1 MGKDAEPKLYTES
14 DVRLLKEHITRLMA
28 MVEEQAQRIEELEL
42 QVARMQRNSS
52 TSSKPPSSDI
62 TKPPKGGG
70 SGRGNKKRKPGG
82 QPGHKKHERELFKP
96 DEVDDHWQYTLDE
109 EDGLDPIAEDDPD
122 EDAWRIVQQ
131 INWAGRSLRIVEHRA
146 RRYRRID
153 TGRIVVAPLPEG
165 VRRGELLSPGVIG
178 LIAYLKGACHLSYS
192 NIRHF
197 FREVMGIELCVGL
210 LVKAVTKAAD
220 ALAHPYQ
227 EVLNALP
234 TQPVLGVDETGHRH
248 MGQRCWTWCLQAP
261 GSSATDEEHSGGGF
275 TFFAIAASRGSGVV
289 KELLGT
295 DYAGVIVC
303 DYFSAYRKCLE
314 DMEHVEMQFC
324 WSHLIRDLKFLLTL
338 PASIA
343 QKYGNRVLKVVRRM
357 FGLWHRRGELDESYY
372 RRAMQ
377 RAKAKLLKAAKS
389 KSNHPEVRKLAARLT
404 SRYADAYFTFM
415 DYGGVDPTNN
425 RTEQQ
430 IRFVVIDRKVTQ
442 GTKAEIGKQ
451 WCERIWTTLAT
462 CRQRGKQLY
471 RFLVESI
478 EAKLGN
484 RRCYPSLIY

>member
-1 MGKDAEPKLYTES
+1 MGKAADPKLYTES
-14 DVRLLKEHITRLMA
+14 DVRFFKDHIARLMA

-109 EDGLDPIAEDDPD
+109 EDGPEPIPEDDPD

-131 INWAGRSLRIVEHRA
+131 IDWAGRSLRIVEHRA
-146 RRYRRID
+146 RRYRCLY

-165 VRRGELLSPGVIG
+165 MRHGELLSPGMIG
-178 LIAYLKGACHLSYS
+178 LVAYLKGACHLSY
-192 NIRHF
+192 NTIRHF
-197 FREVMGIELCVGL
+197 FKEVMGIELCVGL

-220 ALAHPYQ
+220 ALAQPYQ
-227 EVLNALP
+227 EVLDALP

-248 MGQRCWTWCLQAP
+248 MGQRCWTWCFQAP
-261 GSSATDEEHSGGGF
+261 ATDEELGF
-275 TFFAIAASRGSGVV
+275 TFFAIDASRGSGVV
-289 KELLGT
+289 KALLGT
-295 DYAGVIVC
+295 EYAGVVVC
-303 DYFSAYRKCLE
+303 DYFSAYRKCME

-338 PASIA
+338 PALIA
-343 QKYGNRVLKVVRRM
+343 QKYGERVLAVVRQM
-357 FGLWHRRGELDESYY
+357 FGLWHRRSELDESYY

-389 KSNHPEVRKLAARLT
+389 KSNHPEVRKLATRLT

-415 DYGGVDPTNN
+415 NYRGVDPTNN

-430 IRFVVIDRKVTQ
+430 IRFVVIGRKVIQ
-442 GTKAEIGKQ
+442 GTKAEIGRQ

-471 RFLVESI
+471 HFLVESI
-478 EAKLGN
+478 EAKIGT